1 VRGSKKLRALRY
13 HAEQC
18 HEGRSLD
25 GGGRIEQDAVFA
37 QEKTFRRIFRFEDQ
51 KKRSRRVP
59 MPRISRLNRDQVSPS
74 SVAIYDRYLRAR
86 GNVPYMFRT
95 LAHRPA
101 IFETI
106 IAHME
111 AVLNTGTLPKALKE
125 LVIVRT
131 SQLNQTPYCLASHTA
146 ICRSLGWSD
155 VQIEALKDS
164 AGSSEFS
171 EAEKVAIHLAEVMT
185 LDAHGYSDV
194 DFARLRS
201 FYSEGEVV
209 ELMAAIGLFNY
220 FNRFN
225 DLLAMEPTK
234 PATTEELATAGVA

>member
-1 VRGSKKLRALRY
+1 
-13 HAEQC
+13 
-18 HEGRSLD
+18 
-25 GGGRIEQDAVFA
+25 
-37 QEKTFRRIFRFEDQ
+37 
-51 KKRSRRVP
+51 
-59 MPRISRLNRDQVSPS
+59 MPRISRLQRNEILPGAVN
-74 SVAIYDRYLRAR
+74 IYDRYLRDR
-86 GNVPYMFRT
+86 GNVPNMFRT
-95 LAHRPA
+95 MAHRPE

-131 SQLNQTPYCLASHTA
+131 SQLNRTPYCLASHTTIA
-146 ICRSLGWSD
+146 RKLGWSEA
-155 VQIEALKDS
+155 QIEALHDAAES
-164 AGSSEFS
+164 AEFS
-171 EAEKVAIHLAEVMT
+171 EREKVAIHLAEVMT
-185 LDAHGYSDV
+185 LDAHHYSEA

-225 DLLAMEPTK
+225 DLLEMEPTQ
-234 PATTEELATAGVA
+234 PASAEELATAGVEVAAGV